1 MWMVNFWIHFGEKK
15 TQRRSRKIGGKWKVK
30 EIGGDAFPPSV
41 PSPTWI
47 GTRAVRQSRGAGRTI
62 PQSGGFEKYLTIIHG
77 GRGSSTSRPNIV
89 ATKSHAR
96 IHFPFPFLH
105 FKFSPGLRDRNR
117 QFPIRSTSSSAPFF
131 FRLPGGR
138 DISLRGDIVQ
148 DFLLRKNA
156 PIYTLPS
163 GRVVPRFF
171 NIRRSRAKW
180 DDDSKNYNS
189 RIAIFSTSFSFSKAS
204 EYIDA
209 WTTFRSLRIFIWIS
223 NIRVRTSHVHET
235 NELQAC
241 WEGKSKKEITKNSKN
256 RTHSDYLPLQIFHYS
271 RETNRSW
278 EREKGKKNSRAT
290 DQNEK
295 NANTVDG
302 KPQSSVEER
311 EPLKAGHPRRIGDRS
326 FIDRSRNRL
335 GEATLER
342 TRDGRR
348 R

>member
-1 MWMVNFWIHFGEKK
+1 MISAAIRGNVLGCGNYRKSLSFDLVTRSVLHQTPTTNPLLLLEDRFKNSPLPFPLPPFRNRACSLFPPLSAPEKRIETKYGGERMAMWMVNFWIYFGEKK

-131 FRLPGGR
+131 FRLPGGG
-138 DISLRGDIVQ
+138 DILLRGDIVQ

-189 RIAIFSTSFSFSKAS
+189 
-204 EYIDA
+204 
-209 WTTFRSLRIFIWIS
+209 
-223 NIRVRTSHVHET
+223 VR
-235 NELQAC
+235 
-241 WEGKSKKEITKNSKN
+241 G
-256 RTHSDYLPLQIFHYS
+256 
-271 RETNRSW
+271 
-278 EREKGKKNSRAT
+278 
-290 DQNEK
+290 
-295 NANTVDG
+295 
-302 KPQSSVEER
+302 
-311 EPLKAGHPRRIGDRS
+311 
-326 FIDRSRNRL
+326 
-335 GEATLER
+335 
-342 TRDGRR
+342 
-348 R
+348 